1 MKFYTLDFDCNAP
14 VTQQVNV
21 PTNTDYKVGIKVKRN
36 GAYQNLKPAEVT
48 LGALSA
54 DEGDVNGYTTFTFS
68 AGDNASYI
76 QETIDI
82 QHGYE
87 AGFSQPAYVEQ
98 NTTGATLPVV
108 LVSADL
114 SDFVG
119 KTIYPEDVY
128 YSGIGNT
135 RAELTLSSLEENFG
149 PYWRDNDKQSTLD
162 WKTLIED
169 KDGNVKIYM
178 VVSEAVRDNY
188 ITYLGWPKDKPGFF
202 VPNPNDPTQM
212 AIADSYTVQEGDRLA
227 FGKGY
232 NVSNTRW
239 YGGKLSIT
247 AGEPFDAKFKLNTN
261 VFKSQQGDKAESI
274 ENASTA
280 KLTGVYS
287 DGTEFDYD
295 IVIA

>member
-1 MKFYTLDFDCNAP
+1 M
-14 VTQQVNV
+14 
-21 PTNTDYKVGIKVKRN
+21 
-36 GAYQNLKPAEVT
+36 
-48 LGALSA
+48 
-54 DEGDVNGYTTFTFS
+54 
-68 AGDNASYI
+68 
-76 QETIDI
+76 
-82 QHGYE
+82 
-87 AGFSQPAYVEQ
+87 
-98 NTTGATLPVV
+98 PVV

-135 RAELTLSSLEENFG
+135 RAELTLSSLEEKFG

-178 VVSEAVRDNY
+178 VVSEVVRDNY
-188 ITYLGWPKDKPGFF
+188 ITYLNWPKDKPGFF
-202 VPNPNDPTQM
+202 VPDPNDPTQM

-232 NVSNTRW
+232 NVSNNRW

-247 AGEPFDAKFKLNTN
+247 VGEPFDAQFKLNTN
-261 VFKSQQGDKAESI
+261 VFKSQQGDIDIAGAQSSGTVTLAGEY
-274 ENASTA
+274 A
-280 KLTGVYS
+280 
-287 DGTEFDYD
+287 DGTEFSFEML
-295 IVIA
+295 VK